1 MTPALFIELADIAK
15 EYAVGQQTLRVLTN
29 IRLFIETG
37 EFLAI
42 TGPSGSGK
50 STLLNIIG
58 CLEQPTK
65 GHYIFE
71 GRQVIGENDL
81 SLSRLRANSFG
92 FVFQT
97 FNLVPA
103 LTVFENVALP
113 FLYSRTNNRTARE
126 KTLDAIEQVG
136 LAHRLNHRPAELSG
150 GEMQRAAIARAIAI
164 KPKLILADEPT
175 GNLDS
180 HAGKNILRI
189 FKQLNNHGTA
199 IVMVTN
205 DQDVA
210 AFAQRTIYIRDGE
223 IAASA

>member
-1 MTPALFIELADIAK
+1 MNTCLVELVDIGK
-15 EYAVGQQTLRVLTN
+15 EYPVGQQTLVVLSS
-29 IRLFIETG
+29 IKLSVEID

-65 GHYIFE
+65 GCYAFE
-71 GRQVIGENDL
+71 GRQILGENDL

-97 FNLVPA
+97 FNLVPS
-103 LTVFENVALP
+103 LTLFENVALP
-113 FLYSRTNNRTARE
+113 FLYSRISNRIAR
-126 KTLDAIEQVG
+126 KKAMDAIEQVG
-136 LAHRLNHRPAELSG
+136 LANRLSHRPAELSG
-150 GEMQRAAIARAIAI
+150 GEMQRTAIARAIAI

-180 HAGKNILRI
+180 HAGKKILGI
-189 FKQLNNHGTA
+189 FKQLNNRGTA
-199 IVMVTN
+199 IIMVTH
-205 DQDVA
+205 DPEVA

-223 IAASA
+223 ITKSV